1 MSPMPWRPRT
11 VKPGSVLSLA
21 AIAGVLMLGIGYLSF
36 GVLHLDPLRER
47 HTVRMLLA
55 NLAGAGTGSPV
66 LLSGVTVGTVA
77 AVSMV
82 ASGVELRLDL
92 QAQYRIPAASE
103 IRIEALSALGEPY
116 VEFDPHNQNG
126 PYLIDGQ
133 LIDARTVSMPM
144 SIPQVAVRAVHLMRQ
159 FDPKSISSLV
169 STIDTAIAGT
179 RGDMP
184 AIEHASTLLAAT
196 ILSRTDPIHQLLT
209 DMQTIGG
216 DMDWAGTDLNTS
228 GPQWQSFG
236 DSLDRLIVA
245 ASGLYSIGNSPTDY
259 NTGAGIVP
267 FLQRLDALL
276 QKIGPQLTGL
286 APALKPLADSA
297 AQAGSQVDVSALI
310 SQALAMVGSD
320 GAVHLQ
326 INLK

>member
-1 MSPMPWRPRT
+1 MSPIRWRPRA
-11 VKPGSVLSLA
+11 VKPGSLLSLA
-21 AIAGVLMLGIGYLSF
+21 AIAGVLVLGIGYLSF
-36 GVLHLDPLRER
+36 GVLHLDPFHDR

-55 NLAGAGTGSPV
+55 NSGGVGAGSPV
-66 LLSGVTVGTVA
+66 LLSGVPVGKVS
-77 AVSMV
+77 AVSAV

-92 QAQYRIPAASE
+92 QAPYRIPAASG

-126 PYLIDGQ
+126 PYLADGQ
-133 LIDARTVSMPM
+133 LIDARTTTLPM
-144 SIPQVAVRAVHLMRQ
+144 SIPQVAVRAVQLMHQ
-159 FDPKSISSLV
+159 FDPQTISSLV
-169 STIDTAIAGT
+169 KTLDTAITGT

-196 ILSRTDPIHQLLT
+196 ILSRTDLIHRLLT
-209 DMQTIGG
+209 DMQTLGA
-216 DMDWAGTDLNTS
+216 DMNWAGPDLATS
-228 GPQWQSFG
+228 GPQWQGFG
-236 DSLDRLIVA
+236 TSLDRLIVA
-245 ASGLYSIGNSPTDY
+245 ASGLYSIGNSPSDY
-259 NTGAGIVP
+259 NTGDGIVP
-267 FLQRLDALL
+267 FLQRLDSLL

-286 APALKPLADSA
+286 APALRPLMDTT
-297 AQAGSQVDVSALI
+297 AQAGGQVDISALI